1 MPTLIRGRLPLF
13 FSFFTLERKHILQDF
28 FFFLICD
35 AEELK
40 REAEAVISRVQREN
54 GRRGLNNE
62 SNAASR
68 ASSSFTLNME
78 TLLEW
83 RRGKFCGGGGG
94 RSPSSLLCT
103 FTPRS
108 LADIP
113 HNVERT
119 ADGSCWTSPDEC
131 WEIPAG
137 GGVIT
142 DPAPSSGA
150 CEDGGRPGDPAGK

>member
-1 MPTLIRGRLPLF
+1 MRDADSHPWKIA
-13 FSFFTLERKHILQDF
+13 SFFFFFYAREETYSPGFFF

-119 ADGSCWTSPDEC
+119 ADGSCWTPPDEC

-137 GGVIT
+137 GG
-142 DPAPSSGA
+142 
-150 CEDGGRPGDPAGK
+150 